1 MYAKTSLRV
10 HIPSTYSTGLK
21 KKEKLGV
28 INNTV
33 AISTIVVF
41 EISPTIHIM

>member
-1 MYAKTSLRV
+1 MPKPALEYIS
-10 HIPSTYSTGLK
+10 PSTYSTGLK